1 MKKKDDEFKRNE
13 LRHVQLHY
21 HKSNRFHENANMSLL
36 TPPCF

>member
-21 HKSNRFHENANMSLL
+21 HKSNRFHE
-36 TPPCF
+36 C